1 MRDQLVD
8 CLEFQVRVENSDQ
21 WESLIRFFLEDE
33 VTKVIA
39 HQDPSTQ
46 SGVAAVLDDIYQEQ
60 LYIPEDGRRFFNTVA
75 AWQEGTRH
83 ARVISCQLT
92 PVQAHD
98 VTSLTAAT
106 QVEPEDTTIEL
117 VGQAQEPVPLPHS
130 EFASRP

>member
-1 MRDQLVD
+1 VQDQLID
-8 CLEFQVRVENSDQ
+8 CLEFQVRGEDADQ

-33 VTKVIA
+33 ITKVLA

-46 SGVAAVLDDIYQEQ
+46 SGVAAVLDDIYQES

-92 PVQAHD
+92 SVQAHD
-98 VTSLTAAT
+98 ITSLSAAT
-106 QVEPEDTTIEL
+106 QVEPVDATIEL
-117 VGQAQEPVPLPHS
+117 IGQAQEPVPQPHS
-130 EFASRP
+130 ESASRP